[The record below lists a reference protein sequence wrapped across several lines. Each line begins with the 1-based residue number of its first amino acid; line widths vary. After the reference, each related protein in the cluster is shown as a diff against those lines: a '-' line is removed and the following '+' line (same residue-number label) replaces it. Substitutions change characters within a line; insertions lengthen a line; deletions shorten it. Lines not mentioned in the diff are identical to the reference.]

1 MACDRFFSTRIGLLI
16 LAATGLVSST
26 TPALAASK
34 IVVDDDRVQ
43 CPQAEFTTIQSAID
57 SLGANPTG
65 TITVCAG
72 SYKESITVGRGAS
85 RPRDPRG
92 TSW

>member
-1 MACDRFFSTRIGLLI
+1 MARDRFFSTGIGLLI
-16 LAATGLVSST
+16 LATGLVSST
-26 TPALAASK
+26 TAAASK
-34 IVVDDDRVQ
+34 IVVDDDREQ

-72 SYKESITVGRGAS
+72 SYKESITVALPTKLKLIGKPGQ
-85 RPRDPRG
+85 
-92 TSW
+92 